1 MDDLSRPDGGKVF
14 VSKRLGAGVAE
25 LRDMIADAWRRST
38 LLSVG
43 SPPIPVEDIETGET
57 NAFDALRGTD

>member
-1 MDDLSRPDGGKVF
+1 
-14 VSKRLGAGVAE
+14 
-25 LRDMIADAWRRST
+25 MIADAWRRSAQI
-38 LLSVG
+38 SVG